1 MREEEQKK
9 KLPSLDELFSTE
21 EERQEN
27 NIEKVVDIPISK
39 IQDFKNHPFKV
50 EENEELISMSESIAK
65 YGVLEPAVV
74 RPLNDGTYEMISGH
88 RRKKA
93 STMVGKETIRC
104 IVKELSD
111 DEATIIMVD
120 SNIQREKV
128 LPSEKAFAYKM
139 RLEAEKHQGRKI
151 EISLCQVGTKLRSDA
166 ILAQQLNESARNIHR
181 YIRLTNL
188 IPEILEM
195 VDNGIIALTPA
206 VDISYLEIDEQAV
219 LLDVMGYNGCTPS
232 VSQAKQI
239 KYLSEKG
246 EFEESKVKKILNQ
259 AKPNQIERIHLDK
272 KKISQVLPKL
282 KDDKLEDYIYQAI
295 IFYNKHLEHQKL
307 IDKKV
312 KLSEQVR

>member
-128 LPSEKAFAYKM
+128 LPSEKAFAY
-139 RLEAEKHQGRKI
+139 
-151 EISLCQVGTKLRSDA
+151 
-166 ILAQQLNESARNIHR
+166 
-181 YIRLTNL
+181 
-188 IPEILEM
+188 
-195 VDNGIIALTPA
+195 
-206 VDISYLEIDEQAV
+206 
-219 LLDVMGYNGCTPS
+219 
-232 VSQAKQI
+232 
-239 KYLSEKG
+239 
-246 EFEESKVKKILNQ
+246 
-259 AKPNQIERIHLDK
+259 
-272 KKISQVLPKL
+272 
-282 KDDKLEDYIYQAI
+282 
-295 IFYNKHLEHQKL
+295 
-307 IDKKV
+307 
-312 KLSEQVR
+312 